1 MKTLTNGDTPRT
13 GVVIST
19 SALTPSE
26 QRGMRLA
33 RELFAELRTIY
44 AQAIAPSLGG
54 AHRPIN
60 IRMRDLMDE
69 IHIHSDG
76 FMARHWK
83 TDQEIEDA
91 KPINHREIFNVDR

>member
-1 MKTLTNGDTPRT
+1 MNILTNDTPRT

-19 SALTPSE
+19 STLTPSE

-33 RELFAELRTIY
+33 RELFDELRTIY
-44 AQAIAPSLGG
+44 TQAIAPSLGG
-54 AHRPIN
+54 SSRPIN
-60 IRMRDLMDE
+60 IRMRDLMAE
-69 IHIHSDG
+69 IHLHSHG
-76 FMARHWK
+76 FMSNHWK

>member
-1 MKTLTNGDTPRT
+1 MKTITCSASPRSGLVVGGSSLTPR
-13 GVVIST
+13 
-19 SALTPSE
+19 E

-33 RELFAELRTIY
+33 RELFDGLRTIY

-60 IRMRDLMDE
+60 IRMRDLMDQ
-69 IHIHSDG
+69 IQIHSGG
-76 FMARHWK
+76 FMASHWK

-91 KPINHREIFNVDR
+91 KPIDHREIDNVDR

>member
-1 MKTLTNGDTPRT
+1 MKTLTSGDSPRT

-33 RELFAELRTIY
+33 RELFDELRTIY
-44 AQAIAPSLGG
+44 TQAIAPSLGG
-54 AHRPIN
+54 SSRPIN
-60 IRMRDLMDE
+60 IRMRDLMAE
-69 IHIHSDG
+69 IHLHSHG
-76 FMARHWK
+76 FMSSHWK

>member
-1 MKTLTNGDTPRT
+1 MKTPTNGDTPRT

-26 QRGMRLA
+26 QRSMRLA
-33 RELFAELRTIY
+33 RELFDELRTIY
-44 AQAIAPSLGG
+44 TQAIAPSLGG
-54 AHRPIN
+54 SGRPIN
-60 IRMRDLMDE
+60 IRMRDLMAE
-69 IHIHSDG
+69 IHLHSHG
-76 FMARHWK
+76 FMSNHWK

>member
-1 MKTLTNGDTPRT
+1 MKTPTNGDTPRT

-26 QRGMRLA
+26 QRSMRLA
-33 RELFAELRTIY
+33 RELFDELRTIY
-44 AQAIAPSLGG
+44 TQAIAPSLGG
-54 AHRPIN
+54 SSRPIN
-60 IRMRDLMDE
+60 IRMRDLMAE
-69 IHIHSDG
+69 IHLHSHG
-76 FMARHWK
+76 FMSNHWK

>member
-1 MKTLTNGDTPRT
+1 MKILTNGDTPRT

-19 SALTPSE
+19 STLTLSE

-33 RELFAELRTIY
+33 RELFDELRTIY
-44 AQAIAPSLGG
+44 TQAIAPSLGG
-54 AHRPIN
+54 SSRPIN
-60 IRMRDLMDE
+60 IRMLDLMAE
-69 IHIHSDG
+69 IHLHSHG
-76 FMARHWK
+76 FMSNHWK